1 MKEVRV
7 AICEMFGSPRYPRP
21 RTRLSFEDRRVAY
34 RTGIGDLT
42 MNRLTTLLL
51 AASLTSLPLLAAPAL
66 AQIAVESTA
75 TIDPGLAPSGVAI
88 ADFNG
93 DGLLDA
99 AATVDGPGDVRILLG
114 DGLGGLAPSSSIN
127 LPQNSGAGD
136 LVAADFDGNGTAD
149 LAIVLKNLSSIAIL
163 LNDGAANFTLSSTVA
178 TGEDGNGPQTGDLDA
193 DGDLDLVVAN
203 SEVDTVSILR
213 NGGAADFSVIELAV
227 GADPRGAA
235 FGDFDGDGDL
245 DVVWASHDDRIV
257 GFERNDSGSFT
268 PWTSMPVSNLMRT
281 EQIACGDLNH
291 DGRDD
296 VAIAAR
302 GDLGS
307 YPYTIL
313 ATAKGFAAQTPFF
326 VSGGGIIAIALGDL
340 DCDGDL
346 DAAFADDH
354 GNGVLMA
361 ENDGMGVFSNAMT
374 MPAGLAVVAVATGD
388 LDANGASDVLVA
400 GTDSN
405 SLTAFLL
412 ACDQQGVPGDLDGDG
427 VVGPADLASLLGS
440 WGESGPSDLDGDGT
454 TGPSDLAIMLG
465 LWS

>member
-1 MKEVRV
+1 M
-7 AICEMFGSPRYPRP
+7 
-21 RTRLSFEDRRVAY
+21 TRLALLPIAS
-34 RTGIGDLT
+34 TS
-42 MNRLTTLLL
+42 LL
-51 AASLTSLPLLAAPAL
+51 AGSAL
-66 AQIAVESTA
+66 AQIAVESST
-75 TIDPGLAPSGVAI
+75 TFDPGLAPSGVAI

-114 DGLGGLAPSSSIN
+114 DGLGGLVASASIN

-149 LAIVLKNLSSIAIL
+149 LAVVLKNLSSIAIL
-163 LNDGAANFTLSSTVA
+163 LNGGAANFTLASTVT
-178 TGEDGNGPQTGDLDA
+178 TGEDGSGPQTGDLDA
-193 DGDLDLVVAN
+193 DGDVDLVVAN
-203 SEVDTVSILR
+203 SAVDTVSVLR
-213 NGGAADFSVIELAV
+213 NGGAANFTVIELVV

-257 GFERNDSGSFT
+257 GFERNDLGVFT
-268 PWTSMPVSNLMRT
+268 PWTTIPVSNLMRT

-313 ATAKGFAAQTPFF
+313 ATAKGFAPQAPFF
-326 VSGGGIIAIALGDL
+326 VAGGGVIAIALGDL

-361 ENDGMGVFSNAMT
+361 ENDGLGAFTNATT
-374 MPAGLAVVAVATGD
+374 MPAGLAVVAVAAGD

-400 GTDSN
+400 STDSN

-412 ACDQQGVPGDLDGDG
+412 ACDDQGVPGDLDGDG
-427 VVGPADLASLLGS
+427 GVGPADLAILLGS
-440 WGESGPSDLDGDGT
+440 WGEPGASDLDGDGL
-454 TGPSDLAIMLG
+454 TGPSDLAMLLG
-465 LWS
+465 LWT